1 MLFQWVS
8 IDLILVNYKMK
19 DRFPVK
25 NRQPHGLAAKYPA
38 QATTHLAMS
47 RVRSFIVG
55 PIDQLHGGSKLLP
68 HRGPL
73 VKVEACKCDPRDICQ
88 SSRARDQ

>member
-8 IDLILVNYKMK
+8 IDLIQVNYNIE

-25 NRQPHGLAAKYPA
+25 NRQPHGLAAKYPS
-38 QATTHLAMS
+38 QTTTHLAVS
-47 RVRSFIVG
+47 PVRSFIVG
-55 PIDQLHGGSKLLP
+55 PVDRLHGGSKLHS

-73 VKVEACKCDPRDICQ
+73 VKVEAVIC
-88 SSRARDQ
+88 